1 MKTYDEPTDFKY
13 LIIKVRWWR
22 LDQLMSEF
30 PTDYRYEATRREWK
44 IKHKSTKEYK
54 YVFPVTD
61 GIVKEVYKIKNWYKS
76 LDENSSKYAFNGVI
90 AEEKIRARFRDTRIP
105 DTYCKKGMASPAL
118 FSNN

>member
-30 PTDYRYEATRREWK
+30 PTDYRYEATHREWK
-44 IKHKSTKEYK
+44 IKPRSTKEYK
-54 YVFPVTD
+54 YVFSVTD

-76 LDENSSKYAFNGVI
+76 PNENLQDMPPM
-90 AEEKIRARFRDTRIP
+90 ARLQKRKSEP
-105 DTYCKKGMASPAL
+105 DSETQEYQIHTAKKVWHLL
-118 FSNN
+118 FYS